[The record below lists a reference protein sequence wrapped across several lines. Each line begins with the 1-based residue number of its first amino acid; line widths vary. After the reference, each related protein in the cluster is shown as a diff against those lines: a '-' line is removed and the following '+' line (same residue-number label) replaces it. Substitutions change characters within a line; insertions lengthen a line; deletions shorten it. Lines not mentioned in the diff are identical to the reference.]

1 MWRTSGKG
9 LTTLFKLQLFKLYTV
24 KKLNF
29 LNLLFNLLV
38 VALISSIMVANFE
51 TDPRE
56 TFACVLVAVSFLNM
70 AVAASKGQLRNI
82 MPMAVQTETW
92 EHMIAENLFKDYPFI
107 TRAKDRTGNVIDNKV
122 VHIPQAGAKPGARKN
137 RENFPLPI
145 VKRNDLDITYPIDEI
160 STEATYIPDAEKYEL
175 SYDKHASVIK
185 DHFGVLNEESA
196 KDILDRWY
204 VSDSS
209 KMVRTTGADTAVY
222 LSGQTGTRNK
232 FMVADIEAAKTIL
245 VADTKR
251 ENGPRALIMSEG
263 AYNQLKADPVVKDKD
278 TMESV
283 GAVWK
288 DGDLVK
294 IHGFDIYRTDVTGRY
309 DNTATPVLKDY
320 TEGPDGYAATDND
333 VMLLVDFN
341 HVHYAKGSVKFF
353 ENLDDAVMQGDI
365 YSAKVRV
372 GGRKERNDQIGVVA
386 IIQEP

>member
-1 MWRTSGKG
+1 
-9 LTTLFKLQLFKLYTV
+9 
-24 KKLNF
+24 
-29 LNLLFNLLV
+29 
-38 VALISSIMVANFE
+38 
-51 TDPRE
+51 
-56 TFACVLVAVSFLNM
+56 
-70 AVAASKGQLRNI
+70 
-82 MPMAVQTETW
+82 
-92 EHMIAENLFKDYPFI
+92 
-107 TRAKDRTGNVIDNKV
+107 
-122 VHIPQAGAKPGARKN
+122 
-137 RENFPLPI
+137 
-145 VKRNDLDITYPIDEI
+145 
-160 STEATYIPDAEKYEL
+160 
-175 SYDKHASVIK
+175 
-185 DHFGVLNEESA
+185 
-196 KDILDRWY
+196 
-204 VSDSS
+204 
-209 KMVRTTGADTAVY
+209 MVRTTGADTAVY

>member
-1 MWRTSGKG
+1 MWRTSGKQPSH
-9 LTTLFKLQLFKLYTV
+9 FFNSQLFKLYTV

-29 LNLLFNLLV
+29 LNLLFNLVLVLIVSAV
-38 VALISSIMVANFE
+38 VAGTFEVDPVLALLGIAGGAYVLSLITSRKENRAFY
-51 TDPRE
+51 
-56 TFACVLVAVSFLNM
+56 
-70 AVAASKGQLRNI
+70 
-82 MPMAVQTETW
+82 MAVQMEVWETI
-92 EHMIAENLFKDYPFI
+92 IAENLFKDYPFI
-107 TRAKDRTGNVIDNKV
+107 TRAKDRTSNVIDNKV

-160 STEATYIPDAEKYEL
+160 STEATYIPDAEKIEL
-175 SYDKHASVIK
+175 SYDKTASVIK

-204 VSDSS
+204 PSVAS

-232 FMVADIEAAKTIL
+232 FMVADVESAKTIL

-251 ENGPRALIMSEG
+251 EQGPRALIMTEG

-320 TEGPDGYAATDND
+320 TEGADGYAATDND
-333 VMLLVDFN
+333 VMLLVDFG

-365 YSAKVRV
+365 YSAKVRI
-372 GGRKERNDQIGVVA
+372 GGRKERNDQVGVVA
-386 IIQEP
+386 IIQEH